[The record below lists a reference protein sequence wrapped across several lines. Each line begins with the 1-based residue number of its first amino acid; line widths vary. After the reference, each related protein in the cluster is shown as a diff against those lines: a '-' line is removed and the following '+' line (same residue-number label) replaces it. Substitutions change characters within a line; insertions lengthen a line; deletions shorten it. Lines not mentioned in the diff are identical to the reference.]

1 MRIKINPSYLAGFS
15 LWYLAGNPNV
25 NKLSSRKRLLDQ
37 EIRLLFPPFPPR
49 RSLLSHRQSLTHA
62 RPPPAPA
69 HRGMRSRRTGPPAP
83 SPAGTRR
90 WRWRAGRW
98 LAGREGRR
106 RGVRLSASTDTRSRT
121 RGREPAVAAPGWL
134 WAAVAAAEA
143 ARVALSRLYVP
154 VIVCLGHLRR
164 GSPPPY
170 TW

>member
-1 MRIKINPSYLAGFS
+1 MAQEICLNERRKTFRCNRGKQPGVLLLLLLPPLLSPL
-15 LWYLAGNPNV
+15 
-25 NKLSSRKRLLDQ
+25 LSS
-37 EIRLLFPPFPPR
+37 PFPPR

>member
-1 MRIKINPSYLAGFS
+1 M
-15 LWYLAGNPNV
+15 
-25 NKLSSRKRLLDQ
+25 
-37 EIRLLFPPFPPR
+37 
-49 RSLLSHRQSLTHA
+49 
-62 RPPPAPA
+62 
-69 HRGMRSRRTGPPAP
+69 
-83 SPAGTRR
+83 
-90 WRWRAGRW
+90 
-98 LAGREGRR
+98 
-106 RGVRLSASTDTRSRT
+106 RLSASTDTRSRT